1 MQYTTVIHALKL
13 KIWYLIY
20 SPIYKWK
27 YFRCRKE
34 RKYFC
39 ILDSVSSIRYI
50 VENKCSVS
58 RFGDG
63 ELAMIYHY
71 LDGRTPS
78 EFYIQSFQDYD
89 VELAKRLYEVL
100 LSNGK
105 AKNHKVGLPY
115 PICSVK
121 EYIGLEKVFWER
133 FVVLDIERFKN
144 LLNTSTYVN
153 SCFTRFYLHHKKKD
167 LGSYISL
174 LKQIWEG
181 LDICIVEGYN
191 SRLGVGNDL
200 FDSASSISRILAPTV
215 NAFSKY
221 ENILDIIKNKKKY
234 DLYLLALGHTA
245 TVLAYDLSKLNLWA
259 VDIGH
264 VDIEYEWYRKG
275 VKKKMPVSGKYVN
288 EIPEG
293 RVFLECMDPIYKHE
307 IIARI

>member
-1 MQYTTVIHALKL
+1 MQYTAVIHTLKL
-13 KIWYLIY
+13 KIWYIIY

-34 RKYFC
+34 RKGFC
-39 ILDSVSSIRYI
+39 ILDSESSIKYI

-71 LDGRTPS
+71 LDRRSPG

-89 VELAKRLYEVL
+89 VELAKRLYQVL
-100 LSNGK
+100 QSNGT
-105 AKNHKVGLPY
+105 AGNHKVGLPY

-121 EYIGLEKVFWER
+121 EYVGLEKVFWER
-133 FVVLDIERFKN
+133 FVVLDITRFKN

-167 LGSYISL
+167 WESYISL
-174 LKQIWEG
+174 LKQIWERR
-181 LDICIVEGYN
+181 DVCIIEGYN

-200 FDSASSISRILAPTV
+200 FDSAKSISRILAPTV
-215 NAFSKY
+215 NAFSRY
-221 ENILDIIKNKKKY
+221 ESILDIIRNQKKY

-245 TVLAYDLSKLNLWA
+245 TVLSYDLSKLNLWA
-259 VDIGH
+259 IDIGH
-264 VDIEYEWYRKG
+264 VDIEYEWYMGG
-275 VKKKMPVSGKYVN
+275 VKRKVPVLGKYVN

-293 RVFLECMDPIYKHE
+293 RVLMECTNPMYKRE

>member
-1 MQYTTVIHALKL
+1 MQYTAVIHTLKL
-13 KIWYLIY
+13 KIWYIIY
-20 SPIYKWK
+20 APIYKWK

-34 RKYFC
+34 RKGFC
-39 ILDSVSSIRYI
+39 ILDSESSIKYI

-71 LDGRTPS
+71 LDRRPPG

-89 VELAKRLYEVL
+89 VELAKRLYKVL
-100 LSNGK
+100 QSNGT
-105 AKNHKVGLPY
+105 AGNHKVGLPL

-121 EYIGLEKVFWER
+121 EYVGLEKVFWER
-133 FVVLDIERFKN
+133 FVVLDITRFKN

-167 LGSYISL
+167 WESYISL
-174 LKQIWEG
+174 LKSIWERR
-181 LDICIVEGYN
+181 DVCIIEGYN

-200 FDSASSISRILAPTV
+200 FDSAKSISRILAPTV

-221 ENILDIIKNKKKY
+221 ESILDIIRNSKKY

-245 TVLAYDLSKLNLWA
+245 TVLSYDLSKLNLWA
-259 VDIGH
+259 IDIGH
-264 VDIEYEWYRKG
+264 VDIEYEWYMGG
-275 VKKKMPVSGKYVN
+275 VKRKVPVSGKYVN

-293 RVFLECMDPIYKHE
+293 RVLMECTNPMYKRE